1 VSSSSLAPRT
11 QKSTERAPSDVGAIL
26 MKNPTYPPRNHFGEK
41 QALEEKLRSWHQKID
56 AMAQK
61 LAAIGTHAN
70 RPAYERLYH
79 QMMGARDQMMEAVR
93 RMPRETGDF
102 YDEDHERLV
111 NAEAALVRLMQRWE
125 ALKS

>member
-1 VSSSSLAPRT
+1 VSSSSPAPRT
-11 QKSTERAPSDVGAIL
+11 QQSIELAPSDGGPIL
-26 MKNPTYPPRNHFGEK
+26 MKNPTYPTRNHFGEK
-41 QALEEKLRSWHQKID
+41 LALEEKLRSWQQKIE

-70 RPAYERLYH
+70 RSAYERLYH
-79 QMMGARDQMMEAVR
+79 QMMGARDQMTEAVG
-93 RMPRETGDF
+93 RMPKETGDL